1 MLLNRQPL
9 DEIMATQPEFS
20 IEETDSI
27 NSDDSYS
34 SSSFT
39 CSDIDESDDFDFGRP
54 LHPFASGAAAGVKR
68 VKILDPVTD
77 KLQSFIDSGVL
88 STDSM
93 FYGLLA
99 NSVNYVQWLNERQN
113 NRSAQFKWDSE
124 VLQFVESLEYHGG
137 RKVVNLLRGEG
148 HVGEGGGGMFTFD
161 WKKWNWPLPGKT
173 TGDKQYEGHSTEN
186 GLRASLLE
194 SFILSCI
201 TEETLPLYEDE
212 NVRVVPA
219 VLAKD
224 GMQLKPGLLF
234 DPRQGKLVGSTLD
247 IDYKFVKN
255 NPLPDKEMLK
265 NSIVQE
271 AEVSCLTTIDSKI
284 SMEVGVRH
292 GPCKGFKFN

>member
-1 MLLNRQPL
+1 
-9 DEIMATQPEFS
+9 
-20 IEETDSI
+20 
-27 NSDDSYS
+27 
-34 SSSFT
+34 
-39 CSDIDESDDFDFGRP
+39 
-54 LHPFASGAAAGVKR
+54 
-68 VKILDPVTD
+68 
-77 KLQSFIDSGVL
+77 
-88 STDSM
+88 
-93 FYGLLA
+93 
-99 NSVNYVQWLNERQN
+99 
-113 NRSAQFKWDSE
+113 
-124 VLQFVESLEYHGG
+124 
-137 RKVVNLLRGEG
+137 
-148 HVGEGGGGMFTFD
+148 MFTFD

-173 TGDKQYEGHSTEN
+173 TRDKQYEGYSTEN

-234 DPRQGKLVGSTLD
+234 YPRQGKLVGSTLD

-271 AEVSCLTTIDSKI
+271 AEVSRLTTID
-284 SMEVGVRH
+284 
-292 GPCKGFKFN
+292 